1 MKKKNERIESQK
13 KMEQIPKRYR
23 GIVQGLMTV
32 YNCGFFYAEGIFKDK
47 VLLGEM
53 R

>member
-1 MKKKNERIESQK
+1 MKKDKSEKYRK
-13 KMEQIPKRYR
+13 RMEQIPKRYR

-32 YNCGFFYAEGIFKDK
+32 YNCDFFSAEGFFKDK
-47 VLLGEM
+47 VLIGEM

>member
-1 MKKKNERIESQK
+1 MKEKNERIEKQK
-13 KMEQIPKRYR
+13 RMEQIPKRYR

-32 YNCGFFYAEGIFKDK
+32 YNCDFFSAEGVFKDK